1 MRAITRVPQRTQVH
15 GCVHAPIDPS
25 AVTGKGRQAEGMQ
38 SKQFAGELRGGLTG
52 AVLTLGILLPLAQ
65 LSFAPLGHD
74 ALPHAI
80 RAAFVAAIV
89 GSVVCALAGGG
100 AIGNAIPRTSTSLIF
115 AGIVASLA
123 SAGLDVADVL
133 TLTALCV
140 LVSGL
145 LQVVFALAGMGA
157 LVRYVPLPV
166 VGGFVNGIAILILV
180 AQIAPLSGLSARGAS
195 IASVLHQVH
204 AGAMLLGLGTAA
216 TMWLLARRFPK
227 WPAALV
233 ALATGTLVYAVV
245 TIVWPDVALGPLFG
259 KPDAGLPWPNA
270 WRLWLEPSAL
280 AHLSRHLP
288 ELSSATLVMALIGSL
303 DALLAAAATE
313 NVTGL
318 SCSPKRLLMGVGLA
332 NIASSAFGG
341 LPVVYSNAV
350 HQGMYASGARHRVS
364 TLVSAALL
372 LLLLMFGAPLL
383 GAIPLTV
390 SAGVMVVIAV
400 NLFDRWSPGLVR
412 RLFQGGSTPEVR
424 SSVAI
429 VGIVCL
435 TTIAFGFVISIAVG
449 VTMSLVMFIAAMN
462 RSLLRGT
469 TTAAARPSRR
479 IYPADQAA
487 AIRVSGGRVKV
498 VTLDGAIFFGTAET
512 LRREVTAIADG
523 ATFVIL
529 DLARVRSIDA
539 SGAMALDRLD
549 RQLTSGGT
557 RLLLAGVAEGGPHAR
572 ALQAFDRAAATKVE
586 NHFDDVDQA
595 LEHTEWTA
603 LMQAGLA
610 RSDLEVALETLP
622 LMEGL
627 SAPQR
632 QELTRSM
639 TRRQF
644 AAGEIMF
651 RRGDAGDEMFA
662 LTRGSVTL
670 VEGLGDSG
678 IEGRRIL
685 SFRSGVVFGE
695 LAFLDGGARTATAIV
710 EADSV
715 GYSLSRTDLERL
727 RGQAPD
733 LAAQVLFNVARQ
745 TAARLRFSTMVLW
758 RSEAGQ

>member
-1 MRAITRVPQRTQVH
+1 MRVPLRTLES
-15 GCVHAPIDPS
+15 GCMQSPIDPS
-25 AVTGKGRQAEGMQ
+25 AVTGQAPDTQVLQ
-38 SKQFAGELRGGLTG
+38 STQYSSELRGGVTG
-52 AVLTLGILLPLAQ
+52 AALTLGILLPLAQ
-65 LSFAPLGHD
+65 LSFAALGHE

-89 GSVVCALAGGG
+89 GNVVCVLAGSGV
-100 AIGNAIPRTSTSLIF
+100 IGNAIPRTSTSLIF
-115 AGIVASLA
+115 AGLVASLA
-123 SAGLDVADVL
+123 AAGLDLTNVL

-145 LQVVFALAGMGA
+145 LQVVFALVGMGS
-157 LVRYVPLPV
+157 LVRYVPLPAV
-166 VGGFVNGIAILILV
+166 SGFVNGIAILILV
-180 AQIAPLSGLSARGAS
+180 AQVAPLSGLSGRGAS
-195 IASVLHQVH
+195 IVGVLHQMQP
-204 AGAMLLGLGTAA
+204 GAMLLGLGTAA
-216 TMWLLARRFPK
+216 TMWLVARKFPK

-233 ALATGTLVYAVV
+233 ALAAGTLVYALV
-245 TIVWPDVALGPLFG
+245 TKGWPDVQWGPLFG
-259 KPDAGLPWPNA
+259 APDSGLPWPDA
-270 WRLWLEPSAL
+270 WQSWLEPSVLAL
-280 AHLSRHLP
+280 IARHLP
-288 ELSSATLVMALIGSL
+288 QLLSASLVIALIGSL

-313 NVTGL
+313 HATGL
-318 SCSPKRLLMGVGLA
+318 PYSPNRLLMGMGLA
-332 NIASSAFGG
+332 NVASSAFGG
-341 LPVVYSNAV
+341 LPVVYSNSV
-350 HQGMYASGARHRVS
+350 VQGMHASGARHGSS

-412 RLFQGGSTPEVR
+412 QLIRGRGTPEVR

-429 VGIVCL
+429 VAIVCV
-435 TTIAFGFVISIAVG
+435 TTIVFGFVISIAVG
-449 VTMSLVMFIAAMN
+449 VALSLVMFIAAMN
-462 RSLLRGT
+462 RSLVRGA

-487 AIRVSGGRVKV
+487 AIRASGARVKV
-498 VTLDGAIFFGTAET
+498 VTLEGAIFFGTAET

-529 DLARVRSIDA
+529 DLASVRSIDA
-539 SGAMALDRLD
+539 SGAIVLDRLD
-549 RQLTSGGT
+549 RQLTDAGT
-557 RLLLAGVAEGGPHAR
+557 RLLLAGVVEGGHHAQ
-572 ALQAFDRAAATKVE
+572 ALQAFDREAVTKEE
-586 NHFDDVDQA
+586 NRFDDVDQA

-627 SAPQR
+627 SASQR
-632 QELTRSM
+632 KELARSM
-639 TRRQF
+639 KRRQF

-651 RRGDAGDEMFA
+651 RRGDVGDEMFA

-670 VEGLGDSG
+670 VEGLGDDG
-678 IEGRRIL
+678 VEGRRIV

-695 LAFLDGGARTATAIV
+695 LALLDGGARTATAIV

-727 RGQAPD
+727 RGQAPE
-733 LAAQVLFNVARQ
+733 LAAQILLNIARQ
-745 TAARLRFSTMVLW
+745 IAARLRFGTMVLW
-758 RSEAGQ
+758 RSDAGL